1 VKGKLELYLI
11 LMKNMMSGETN
22 SLLRFKQQLSFIQ
35 SNVEDIEKVKKDAQS
50 KIAERKIPKR

>member
-11 LMKNMMSGETN
+11 LMKNMSEKN

-50 KIAERKIPKR
+50 KMAERKIQKR